1 VNPDPAIQS
10 VLPATQSVLV
20 VDDDEGVALTF
31 SRMLRLH
38 GYRVE
43 TATNPQTGLALATAH
58 TPDAIILDLRMP
70 IVGGLEF
77 LRRLRGLK
85 SDRPTAVTI
94 VTGDYFIEEE
104 IAAEIKQLGA
114 QVCFKPMW
122 IDDLV
127 IVVRTML
134 GSAPPPVGAC
144 A

>member
-1 VNPDPAIQS
+1 
-10 VLPATQSVLV
+10 VLV

-43 TATNPQTGLALATAH
+43 TATNPEAGLAIAIARP
-58 TPDAIILDLRMP
+58 PDAIILDLRMP

-77 LRRLRGLK
+77 LRRLR
-85 SDRPTAVTI
+85 DVETARATSVTI
-94 VTGDYFIEEE
+94 VTGDYFIEDH

-114 QVCFKPMW
+114 EVCFKPLW

-127 IVVRTML
+127 DVVHAML
-134 GSAPPPVGAC
+134 TSTPPPISAC